1 MTNEVFKDYIERK
14 IRDFEKKF
22 TKDIEHVDTPELRA
36 DLFFSLRDFIDD
48 MAQDIFSQLPEVKKR
63 RMEEFADKSMGKK
76 YEDWRDG
83 HNSCRS
89 TFLENIKK
97 LTP

>member
-22 TKDIEHVDTPELRA
+22 TKDIEHVDTSELRVN
-36 DLFFSLRDFIDD
+36 LFFSLRDFIDD
-48 MAQDIFSQLPEVKKR
+48 MAQEIFGALPEEKDTFKK
-63 RMEEFADKSMGKK
+63 DGKPI
-76 YEDWRDG
+76 YDLENVG
-83 HNSCRS
+83 YNSCRS

>member
-14 IRDFEKKF
+14 KEEF
-22 TKDIEHVDTPELRA
+22 IETVVNKVPLMEHEAYPVIEFL
-36 DLFFSLRDFIDD
+36 SD
-48 MAQDIFSQLPEVKKR
+48 MAQEIFGCLPKEKDPLNPDTVL
-63 RMEEFADKSMGKK
+63 
-76 YEDWRDG
+76 WRERAEG

-97 LTP
+97 LK